1 MYFCYI
7 PEVIYLMTF
16 MYLNKELGIESD
28 ITALEY
34 CVFYRHFDAVVVQPP
49 SDQTIR
55 ERANK
60 ERY

>member
-1 MYFCYI
+1 
-7 PEVIYLMTF
+7 